1 LQKLGVELSQA
12 TVAKYLG
19 RRGGPPSQSWRTFL
33 TNHRFHL
40 DTF

>member
-12 TVAKYLG
+12 TVAKYPG

-33 TNHRFHL
+33 PIT
-40 DTF
+40 DST